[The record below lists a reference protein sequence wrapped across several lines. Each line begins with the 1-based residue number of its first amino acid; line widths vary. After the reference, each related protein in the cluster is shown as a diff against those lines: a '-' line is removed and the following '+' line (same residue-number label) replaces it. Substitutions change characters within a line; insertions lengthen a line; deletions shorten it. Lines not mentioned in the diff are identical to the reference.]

1 MGKTITQWGKQCK
14 AQMIL
19 QGLTLKELS
28 KAVGLSPTYVSAI
41 INGRMIVPQETK
53 EKINKA
59 LQVNSA
65 SVDSIGHGGEKQN
78 GECYSEDKLQ
88 RIL

>member
-19 QGLTLKELS
+19 QGFSLKELS

-41 INGRMIVPQETK
+41 INGRIIAPQETV
-53 EKINKA
+53 EKVNKA
-59 LQVNSA
+59 LQVDSA
-65 SVDSIGHGGEKQN
+65 SVD
-78 GECYSEDKLQ
+78 
-88 RIL
+88 